1 MASSPVRMVF
11 FHVGNFI
18 GKGHFCVPFP
28 KDFLSAILRPGNDSL
43 RCPGVLEDLD
53 VSPVVGEGRPL
64 GLFGVKGEGNARHLL
79 LRIHQQDGGLFIY
92 ASGGKADLGGYL
104 IRCLRE
110 EPTGQGEGVD
120 ADIQQRAGKWAYGK
134 WSWPPPALHD
144 VPGPVPPLLR
154 VPRNLG

>member
-1 MASSPVRMVF
+1 MPAISSFGFISRMEACSSTPVGAKR
-11 FHVGNFI
+11 
-18 GKGHFCVPFP
+18 
-28 KDFLSAILRPGNDSL
+28 AW
-43 RCPGVLEDLD
+43 E
-53 VSPVVGEGRPL
+53 
-64 GLFGVKGEGNARHLL
+64 
-79 LRIHQQDGGLFIY
+79 
-92 ASGGKADLGGYL
+92 GYL